1 MTYRDALKARIA
13 AATKGHWVCADIV
26 RPDGEVETFQ
36 VAAEE
41 DGPLICTM
49 EHDGLPIRSNRRFI
63 AHSRTDVQTLL
74 RELERLEIA
83 LERRQCDFV
92 CATTDG
98 DGGSVHNPR
107 CGKCFALASLRAVL
121 DAEEK

>member
-13 AATKGHWVCADIV
+13 AATKGPWVCADIV

-63 AHSRTDVQTLL
+63 AHARTDVELL
-74 RELERLEIA
+74 LAQLERMEAAIA
-83 LERRQCDFV
+83 EHKRMWGTGHPETADIRLYE
-92 CATTDG
+92 
-98 DGGSVHNPR
+98 
-107 CGKCFALASLRAVL
+107 ALASLRAVL